1 MKRFLLSNVLIFILS
16 ITVSFAQYNKGIL
29 FSNEGVFNVGNA
41 SVSYFDLA
49 THQLTNG
56 IYTSV
61 NGEALGDVL
70 QNIGF
75 YKKNAYLVVNNSN
88 KVEIV
93 DRVTFEKKATITD
106 GINQP
111 RYIAF
116 ADEKYFVTNSGSKTI
131 GIYDVET
138 NNKLAEISSG
148 DAAVEQIVN
157 VGDKVFVM
165 LAAWGIGNS
174 IMVID
179 ATTNTISST
188 ITVENALQCITTY
201 NDKVYALCATDAGS
215 YIQEIDPATESI
227 TRTWSTSSY
236 KAGYKMA
243 AHDDVIYY
251 VKGNEIYAMPLS
263 ATSLPDTPVL
273 TVTDNGWSTC
283 YGFNVIAGI
292 MLISDAKGVTEPST
306 VSAYMPPSYTQ
317 MGPALISGMGTNG
330 FYLSTYSGDSVE
342 EMTLV
347 RIQAYPNPAQDMF
360 TIKGIDKALV
370 KIHNIN
376 GQVCKEVNYTK
387 GNSIDVSDLQS
398 GIYLVACH
406 SQAGTFIEKLLIK

>member
-16 ITVSFAQYNKGIL
+16 ITVSFAQYNKGII
-29 FSNEGVFNVGNA
+29 FSNEGAYGAGNA
-41 SVSYFDLA
+41 SVSYFDFT
-49 THQLTNG
+49 THQLTND

-70 QNIGF
+70 QNVGF
-75 YKKNAYLVVNNSN
+75 YKRHAYLVVNNSN
-88 KVEIV
+88 KIEIV
-93 DRVTFEKKATITD
+93 DRVTFEKKATVTD
-106 GINQP
+106 GI
-111 RYIAF
+111 
-116 ADEKYFVTNSGSKTI
+116 I

-138 NNKLAEISSG
+138 NNKLTEISSG

-165 LAAWGIGNS
+165 LAAWSIGNS

-179 ATTNTISST
+179 ATTNTVSST
-188 ITVENALQCITTY
+188 ITVEDALQCITTY
-201 NDKVYALCATDAGS
+201 NDKVYALCSTDAGS
-215 YIQEIDPATESI
+215 HIQEIDPATESI

-243 AHDDVIYY
+243 AYDDVIYY

-273 TVTDNGWSTC
+273 TVTDNDWSTC
-283 YGFNVIAGI
+283 YGFNVIQGV
-292 MLISDAKGVTEPST
+292 MLISDAKGLAEPSE
-306 VSAYMPPSYTQ
+306 VSAYVVPSYAQ
-317 MGPALISGMGTNG
+317 MGPTLVSGMGTNG

-342 EMTLV
+342 EMAIAN
-347 RIQAYPNPAQDMF
+347 IQAYPNPAQDMF

-376 GQVCKEVNYTK
+376 GQVCKEVNYTQ
-387 GNSIDVSDLQS
+387 GNTIDVSDLES

-406 SQAGTFIEKLLIK
+406 SQRGSFIEKLVIK